1 MNPVSSLKDS
11 EDEAVDTALEAT
23 TVSERATD
31 VEEDAVEKSGDRMEE
46 DHSTPATV
54 FRIKL
59 KQPRLNLQHKMSV
72 PELCRNFSA
81 VTWCGK
87 LNALACASET
97 CARIPSSNANPP
109 FWIPIHIVNPE
120 RPTECAVFNVKADS
134 PRDSVQFIE
143 WSPTSCPRAL
153 LIANFH
159 GRTTVWTQPSQGP
172 ANLVRDAS
180 CWQCEHEW
188 RQDIAVVTKWLSG
201 MAPSNSF
208 HFCFTCSQAQYR
220 WLSSNSSG
228 PAAASSK
235 LSFEEKFLSQQ
246 PLTSDFNCRYDRF
259 IVDTDGYGEVIQIF
273 WVLISARWP
282 NFLCV
287 CSVFSSG
294 SLQLHWSQ
302 WPPTQSAAASKWFF
316 TSKGLLGAGPSGIMA
331 ADAIITEVGT
341 MHVAGVPIVNPST
354 VVVWEVTPGPG
365 NGFQATA
372 KTNVSNGVPPSLNPP
387 CWTGFAPLA
396 AYLFSWQEYLGSEG
410 KQGKKQMDQ
419 EFNETVSLH
428 CSPVSNFSAYVS
440 PEAAA
445 QSAATTTWGS
455 GVTAVAFDPTRG
467 GSVIAVVIVEGT
479 YWYSDLDTEQ
489 SQFSY
494 KLRIQCIYCVHI
506 MFAKHA
512 FVLPCHC
519 ITWQFMSPYDPDE
532 GPSITGW
539 RVQCWE
545 SSLQPVVLHP
555 IFGNPTSSFGGQ
567 APMQTVWL
575 TRVNKSITPTNDF
588 KCTQTAAAGPRSDE
602 RNTSD
607 SSVEKEKR
615 VSFDPFDLPSD
626 VRTLARIVYSAH
638 GGEVAVA
645 FLRGGVHIF
654 SGASFA
660 SVDNFQVDV
669 GSAIAAPAFSSTSC
683 CLASVWH
690 DTRKD
695 LTILKIMRVLP
706 PAVPS
711 SQVKV
716 NSATLERAIADS
728 RFWWSLLVGVDWW
741 DAVGCTQ
748 SAAEDGIAVFSIMGV
763 SPIDDGCCFVSV
775 SLNSVIAVL
784 DADFHSLPSTQ
795 HRQQH
800 GPSLDRIKCRLLE
813 GTNAQEVRALVLDM
827 QARLLLDMLG
837 KGIESAL
844 INPATLVPE
853 PWQASGEM
861 LSGIDPDAMAV
872 DPALVSNIQ
881 VCFCCVIMCCYFWA
895 VWDELGSFDHG
906 LGIEELGPG
915 ESTKGKSRSTGQ
927 IPAYV
932 DAILDLAS
940 HFITRLRRYASFC
953 RTLASHAVTAGT
965 GSSRSLVTSPTHSSA
980 SPSTS
985 QNGTTSS
992 TGSSQ
997 MQAWVQGAIAKISST
1012 ADGVPNST
1020 PNPMSGPSPF
1030 MPISINTGT
1039 FPGTPAVRLIGDCH
1053 FLHRLCQLLLFC
1065 FFFRRRRYNMQKPQS
1080 IAPGKVEEIN
1090 TISTRPVTGIAR
1102 SEEVQSVRAGQIVP
1116 GTKGVEEG
1124 LAGRSVRLGSGNAGQ
1139 GYTFEEFSYEI
1150 FTFMQ
1155 VKVLFLI
1162 LMDLCRRTASLVHPL
1177 PVSQVGGSNIQIR
1190 LHYIDG
1196 NYTVLPEVVEAS
1208 LGPHMQNMPRPRGA
1222 DAAGLLLRELELHPP
1237 AEEWHRRN
1245 MFGGPW
1251 SDPEDLGHEDDTP
1264 KLSTSSDPLELNSL
1278 EDHDSYYGAH
1288 GLWPRKRRLSERD
1301 AAFGLKTSVGLGA
1314 YLGIMGSRRDVVTA
1328 VWKTVLF
1335 ILSLMQCV
1343 RCLRQTSAF
1352 ASPCTTN
1359 PPNQNER
1366 EAWWISRWSYG
1377 CPMCSGSWVRVV

>member
-1 MNPVSSLKDS
+1 
-11 EDEAVDTALEAT
+11 
-23 TVSERATD
+23 
-31 VEEDAVEKSGDRMEE
+31 MEE
-46 DHSTPATV
+46 DTVNPATV
-54 FRIKL
+54 FRIRL
-59 KQPRLNLQHKMSV
+59 KQPRSNLLHKMSV

-87 LNALACASET
+87 LNAIACASET

-120 RPTECAVFNVKADS
+120 RPTECAMFNVIADS

-143 WSPTSCPRAL
+143 WSPVSCPRAL

-159 GRTTVWTQPSQGP
+159 GRITIWTQPSKGP
-172 ANLVRDAS
+172 ANLVRDSS

-201 MAPSNSF
+201 ISP
-208 HFCFTCSQAQYR
+208 YR
-220 WLSSNSSG
+220 WLSSNSGS
-228 PAAASSK
+228 PAIPKS
-235 LSFEEKFLSQQ
+235 SFEEKFLSQRPQ
-246 PLTSDFNCRYDRF
+246 T
-259 IVDTDGYGEVIQIF
+259 
-273 WVLISARWP
+273 SARWP

-294 SLQLHWSQ
+294 SVQLHWSQ
-302 WPPTQSAAASKWFF
+302 WPLAQNGVASKWFS

-331 ADAIITEVGT
+331 ADAIITEAGT

-372 KTNVSNGVPPSLNPP
+372 KTSTTSAVPPSLNPP
-387 CWTGFAPLA
+387 RWTGFAPLA
-396 AYLFSWQEYLGSEG
+396 AYLFSWQEYLASEG
-410 KQGKKQMDQ
+410 KQGKKQMGQ
-419 EFNETVSLH
+419 ESNETVSLH

-455 GVTAVAFDPTRG
+455 GVTAIAFDPTHG
-467 GSVIAVVIVEGT
+467 GSVITVVIVEGQ
-479 YWYSDLDTEQ
+479 Y
-489 SQFSY
+489 
-494 KLRIQCIYCVHI
+494 
-506 MFAKHA
+506 
-512 FVLPCHC
+512 
-519 ITWQFMSPYDPDE
+519 MSPYDPDE

-555 IFGNPTSSFGGQ
+555 IFGNPASSFGGQ
-567 APMQTVWL
+567 PPMQTVWV
-575 TRVNKSITPTNDF
+575 TKVNKSIPPMNEL
-588 KCTQTAAAGPRSDE
+588 KCSQMIAAGATLSDDRGASE
-602 RNTSD
+602 SWM
-607 SSVEKEKR
+607 EKTNMLN
-615 VSFDPFDLPSD
+615 FDPFDLPSD

-645 FLRGGVHIF
+645 FLHGEVHIF
-654 SGASFA
+654 SGASF
-660 SVDNFQVDV
+660 SPVDKYHVNVV
-669 GSAIAAPAFSSTSC
+669 SAIAAPTFSSTSC
-683 CLASVWH
+683 CLASVCH
-690 DTRKD
+690 DTSKD
-695 LTILKIMRVLP
+695 HTILKIIRVLP
-706 PAVPS
+706 PAIPS

-716 NSATLERAIADS
+716 NSATWERAIADS

-741 DAVGCTQ
+741 DAIGCTQ
-748 SAAEDGIAVFSIMGV
+748 SAAEDGI
-763 SPIDDGCCFVSV
+763 V

-784 DADFHSLPSTQ
+784 DADFHSLPSSQ

-853 PWQASGEM
+853 PWQASGET
-861 LSGIDPDAMAV
+861 LSGIDPDAMTV
-872 DPALVSNIQ
+872 DPALVASIQ
-881 VCFCCVIMCCYFWA
+881 
-895 VWDELGSFDHG
+895 
-906 LGIEELGPG
+906 
-915 ESTKGKSRSTGQ
+915 
-927 IPAYV
+927 AYV
-932 DAILDLAS
+932 DAVLDLAS

-953 RTLASHAVTAGT
+953 RTLASHAVGATAGT
-965 GSSRSLVTSPTHSSA
+965 GSNRNMVTSPTHSSA
-980 SPSTS
+980 SPSTTQGGQS
-985 QNGTTSS
+985 GTTSS

-1012 ADGVPNST
+1012 ADGASNST

-1065 FFFRRRRYNMQKPQS
+1065 FFFWRRQLPRYIGGAQRSADSNMQKPQS
-1080 IAPGKVEEIN
+1080 IPPGKVEEMN
-1090 TISTRPVTGIAR
+1090 TASTKPASG
-1102 SEEVQSVRAGQIVP
+1102 AGQLP
-1116 GTKGVEEG
+1116 GSKGAEEG
-1124 LAGRSVRLGSGNAGQ
+1124 PASRSPRLGSGNAGH
-1139 GYTFEEFSYEI
+1139 GYTFEE
-1150 FTFMQ
+1150 
-1155 VKVLFLI
+1155 VKVLLLI
-1162 LMDLCRRTASLVHPL
+1162 LMDFCGLRAGLAHPL
-1177 PVSQVGGSNIQIR
+1177 PVSQVGVSNIQIC

-1245 MFGGPW
+1245 MFGGSW
-1251 SDPEDLGHEDDTP
+1251 SDTDDLAPVDEAP
-1264 KLSTSSDPLELNSL
+1264 KLKNSSDIFEINSS
-1278 EDHDSYYGAH
+1278 DDYDTYSGTQS
-1288 GLWPRKRRLSERD
+1288 LWPRKRRLSERD

-1328 VWKTVLF
+1328 VWKTGLEGVWYK
-1335 ILSLMQCV
+1335 CV

-1352 ASPCTTN
+1352 ASAGATSPL
-1359 PPNQNER
+1359 NQSDR

-1377 CPMCSGSWVRVV
+1377 CPMCGGTWVRVV